1 MDRKKMDELV
11 DERKNSRRTLAKIE
25 QVDGETVLINNHT
38 YKIICNKNNS
48 FNIDDFKDRYN
59 PIFSKYDFIVGDY
72 GYDSLRLKG
81 FYIDG
86 KRVPKAIQYSSI
98 DDYLLEYC
106 NLGALYFV
114 LNNLEVKNQ
123 GPEYE
128 SNNKRRTG
136 NKKRRS
142 HKFVEKKIS
151 SKRRSVKK
159 SNKQKLVA
167 KSKNNKHPFKIMQN
181 NK

>member
-1 MDRKKMDELV
+1 MDELV
-11 DERKNSRRTLAKIE
+11 ADRKSSRRTLAKIE
-25 QVDGETVLINNHT
+25 QSDNETIMINNHT
-38 YKIICNKNNS
+38 YKIICNKNDS
-48 FNIDDFKDRYN
+48 FNLEDFKDRYN
-59 PIFSKYDFIVGDY
+59 PIFNKYDFIVGDY

-81 FYIDG
+81 FYSDG
-86 KRVPKAIQYSSI
+86 KKVPKAIQYSSI

-114 LNNLEVKNQ
+114 LNNLEAKNQ
-123 GPEYE
+123 VTEFE
-128 SNNKRRTG
+128 VNNKRRS
-136 NKKRRS
+136 NHKKHRN

-151 SKRRSVKK
+151 SKNRVNRK